1 MKKLLFIF
9 LFLPV
14 FTEAQLSWYPV
25 GSPGFSA
32 GVAGGISLTIDRSGT
47 PYVVY
52 QDDSYHLGVTV
63 MKYNG
68 PAPAGWVTVGS
79 PGFSTQGAAYTSIAI
94 DNNGTPYVTYEDQA
108 SFAKAVVK
116 KYDGSNW
123 VTVGTGGF
131 SVGQEGYNSIAI
143 DNNDTLYV
151 VYQDG
156 GNQRKATVMKYD
168 GSSWVAVGSPGG
180 FSDSVAVYTK
190 IAIDRNGTPYVVY
203 MDYGHNYG
211 ATVMKY
217 NGPAPAGWVTV
228 GSAGFSAGSV
238 VYTSIAIDSG
248 GTPYVA
254 YQDYGNQ
261 GKATVMKYNG
271 SSWVAVGSAG
281 FSADS
286 AISPSLAIDSS
297 SNTPYVAYQDVSNGK
312 ATVMKYNGSSW
323 VVVGSPGFS
332 ASASWPM
339 DIAIN
344 NSGSPYVVYPDVA
357 NGGKAT
363 VMRYGFPDGV
373 KNIDNPA
380 KPLTIFPNP
389 NDGQMTVAFGT
400 AGYRTLQVYNCIGN
414 KVYTT
419 MLTSTEKNADIDL
432 HSLTPGVYYLH
443 AVSSSE
449 CKNVPFV
456 IER

>member
-1 MKKLLFIF
+1 MNAIAIVNKWLTLVKTYFMKKLLFIF

-271 SSWVAVGSAG
+271 SSWV
-281 FSADS
+281 
-286 AISPSLAIDSS
+286 
-297 SNTPYVAYQDVSNGK
+297 
-312 ATVMKYNGSSW
+312 
-323 VVVGSPGFS
+323 VVGSPGFS